1 MTEALACTQQALLT
15 YLLEVLIVDDTPS
28 NRKEPFFCLRVR
40 HQKNQWQMPSALHLE
55 L

>member
-1 MTEALACTQQALLT
+1 MTEALACTQQALPT

-40 HQKNQWQMPSALHLE
+40 HQKIQQQMPSE